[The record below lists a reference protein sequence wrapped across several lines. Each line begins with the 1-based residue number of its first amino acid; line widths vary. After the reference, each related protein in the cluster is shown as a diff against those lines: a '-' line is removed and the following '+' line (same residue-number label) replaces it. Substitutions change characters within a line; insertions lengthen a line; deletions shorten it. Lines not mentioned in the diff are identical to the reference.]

1 MQSVLVVC
9 RQSKWRQDGE
19 CRRFRGGGGVLAS
32 LLLGGDTEAWGL
44 LIPRV
49 PSPSST
55 CPSNA
60 VNH

>member
-1 MQSVLVVC
+1 MVSVGGL
-9 RQSKWRQDGE
+9 Q
-19 CRRFRGGGGVLAS
+19 GGGVLAS
-32 LLLGGDTEAWGL
+32 LLLGGDMGTWGL

-49 PSPSST
+49 PPPSST